1 MKIKNPGQ
9 YTVYDGDD
17 VVKVVGTGKG
27 VVIRQSGGEVWT
39 YGKSAPV
46 IIMTTGLVRTFGSS
60 APVIHKK
67 KLNTKPGDRRK
78 DENYGNK
85 N

>member
-9 YTVYDGDD
+9 YTVHDD
-17 VVKVVGTGKG
+17 YNVVQVVGTGKG

-60 APVIHKK
+60 APVINQSGGLVWTLGMSAPVIHKI
-67 KLNTKPGDRRK
+67 N
-78 DENYGNK
+78 N
-85 N
+85 